1 LAAGSRQLAATTN
14 NEQRTMEK
22 AFVLNDENKTNSYG
36 FRVKN
41 DGGKFERFKANPV
54 MLYNHKHD
62 DVTGKWDNLKI
73 EGALLLAE
81 PVFDDDENATKIQKK
96 VEKGFLKGV
105 SMGLQ
110 ILKAEMGADGVPV
123 VTEWELQEAS
133 IVSVP
138 SNANSLRLYNQKGEL
153 MATEEIKLSINE
165 ILNINNQTQTKM
177 DVIKLTAEAA
187 KALDVA
193 KEVDI
198 TTLNAAVMELV
209 AAKELLQTQ
218 KEKAETELKTY
229 LTNQAT
235 ALVDAAIKE
244 GRLTADKKASFVKL
258 AEADFTQAKDI
269 IDAIPAKRS
278 FSAGIKTIGTY
289 DDKETF
295 AELQKGNPKKLA
307 ELKANDPERF
317 KELYKKQFGVE
328 PKI

>member
-1 LAAGSRQLAATTN
+1 
-14 NEQRTMEK
+14 MEK

-41 DGGKFERFKANPV
+41 DGGSFDRFKANPV

-62 DVTGKWDNLKI
+62 DVTGKWENLRI
-73 EGALLLAE
+73 EGALLMAD
-81 PVFDDDENATKIQKK
+81 PVFDDDENASKIQKK

-110 ILKAEMGADGVPV
+110 ILKAEMGTDGIPV
-123 VTEWELQEAS
+123 VTNWELQEAS

-138 SNANSLRLYNQKGEL
+138 SNANSLRLYNGKGEL
-153 MATEEIKLSINE
+153 MATEDIKLSINE
-165 ILNINNQTQTKM
+165 ILNINKQTETNM

-209 AAKELLQTQ
+209 AAKDLLQEQ
-218 KEKAETELKTY
+218 KDKAETELKTY
-229 LTNQAT
+229 LTNQAIG
-235 ALVDAAIKE
+235 LVDAAIKE

-258 AEADFTQAKDI
+258 AEADFNQAKEI
-269 IDAIPAKRS
+269 IESIPAKRS
-278 FSAGIKTIGTY
+278 FSAGVKPLDGSDKNETYEAYDKAGTI
-289 DDKETF
+289 
-295 AELQKGNPKKLA
+295 A
-307 ELKANDPERF
+307 ELKANDPAKYET
-317 KELYKKQFGVE
+317 LLADYKARVAKKTKMSV
-328 PKI
+328 